1 MNQSMRTVQILVMS
15 KNENTFSFFSLNRNF
30 TLPLH
35 TNMRRN
41 MKKTMLLSVVA
52 MAMLTSCGGGLK
64 SLSADNF
71 KVVPNPLETE
81 GGQVQA
87 TINGM
92 FPEQYMNRKAVIT
105 VIPELRYVKDGMQQA
120 VKGQS
125 ATFQGEKVMGND
137 QTISYLLGGHY
148 TMKTA
153 FPYEPAMQQSDLY
166 LTFDAKVGNKAV
178 KVPAVK
184 VADGIIATSELY
196 HQTVASAQPCV
207 AQDAFQRVTEQRYD
221 ANIKFLIQQAE
232 LRKSELQSNSVQD
245 FVRLLQQIA
254 RDQEGLNLS
263 SVEIS
268 AYASPDGGVKLNEQL
283 ATKRQQN
290 TESYVRQQLK
300 DAKLEGGISS
310 EYTAQD
316 WEGFQE
322 LVRASNIPDKE
333 VILRVLSM
341 YQDPQEREQQIKN
354 MSAGFKE
361 LAEGIL
367 PELRRARM
375 TINYEVIGR
384 DDEQIFNQYRQDA
397 SKLSV
402 EELIYAAS
410 IAPTDTEKE
419 DILKTTARL
428 YTQDGRAYNNLGTLA
443 MQQGKNDEARR
454 YFQQAQAVQQLP
466 ETSAN
471 LGLLALQQGDT
482 QTAENLI
489 AKSAGANGLG
499 EALGNLHLAQGNY
512 ALAQQDFGYRSSN
525 SAALA
530 QLLNK
535 DYARAQQTLK
545 NVKNSD
551 AMTDYIAAIVQARQ
565 DNYDAAASFLRSALQ
580 KDPSLRQYADKDLE
594 LKKVNK

>member
-1 MNQSMRTVQILVMS
+1 MR
-15 KNENTFSFFSLNRNF
+15 
-30 TLPLH
+30 
-35 TNMRRN
+35 
-41 MKKTMLLSVVA
+41 KTMIFLGGALLL
-52 MAMLTSCGGGLK
+52 LTACGGGLK

-71 KVVPNPLETE
+71 KVSPNPLETE

-92 FPEQYMNRKAVIT
+92 FPEQYMNRKAVMT
-105 VIPELRYVKDGMQQA
+105 VIPELRYMKNGVQQA
-120 VKGQS
+120 VKGQA

-137 QTISYLLGGHY
+137 QVISYLLGGHY

-153 FPYEPAMQQSDLY
+153 FPYEAAMQQSDLY
-166 LTFDAKVGNKAV
+166 LTFDAKVGNKEV

-184 VADGIIATSELY
+184 VAEGVIATSELY
-196 HQTVASAQPCV
+196 HQTLATAQPCV
-207 AQDAFQRVTEQRYD
+207 AQDAFQRITEEKYD
-221 ANIKFLIQQAE
+221 ANVKFLIQQAE

-245 FVRLLQQIA
+245 FVKLLQQIA
-254 RDQEGLNLS
+254 HDQEGLNLS
-263 SVEIS
+263 NVEIS

-283 ATKRQQN
+283 ANKRQQN
-290 TESYVRQQLK
+290 TESYVRQQMK
-300 DAKLEGGISS
+300 SANLEGGISS

-322 LVRASNIPDKE
+322 LVRASNIPDKD

-354 MSAGFKE
+354 MSQGFKE
-361 LAEGIL
+361 LADGIL
-367 PELRRARM
+367 PKLRRARM

-384 DDEQIFNQYRQDA
+384 DDDQIFSQYKQDA

-410 IAPTDTEKE
+410 IAQTDAEKE
-419 DILKTTARL
+419 EILKTTAKL
-428 YTQDGRAYNNLGTLA
+428 YQQDARAYNNLGTLA
-443 MQQGKNDEARR
+443 LQQGKNEEAQR
-454 YFQQAQAVQQLP
+454 YFQQAQAIQQLP
-466 ETSAN
+466 EASAN
-471 LGLLALQQGDT
+471 LGLLALQNGDT
-482 QTAENLI
+482 KTAENLI
-489 AKSAGANGLG
+489 AQSVGAFGLG

-512 ALAQQDFGYRSSN
+512 ALAQQDFGYRPSN

-545 NVKNSD
+545 NVKNGN
-551 AMTDYIAAIVQARQ
+551 AMTDYLAAIVQARQ
-565 DNYDAAASFLRSALQ
+565 GNNDAAASFLRSALQ

-594 LKKVNK
+594 LKNVSK